1 MNSNK
6 NKQQEKDNEVDIA
19 TSADTKTWSPT
30 KYSTFKRPK
39 KREEKRLGCLCNQSD
54 NAISFI

>member
-30 KYSTFKRPK
+30 KCSTFKRPK
-39 KREEKRLGCLCNQSD
+39 TKGRKKIGLLV
-54 NAISFI
+54 